1 MRNQIHDSMFPQFL
15 VDSKKKKKK
24 KKKQISESFFS
35 PPNSI
40 YSRYAFAVPFSPSQ
54 T

>member
-24 KKKQISESFFS
+24 KKQISESFFS
-35 PPNSI
+35 P
-40 YSRYAFAVPFSPSQ
+40 

>member
-1 MRNQIHDSMFPQFL
+1 MYPQFL
-15 VDSKKKKKK
+15 VDSKKNI
-24 KKKQISESFFS
+24 QISESFFS

-40 YSRYAFAVPFSPSQ
+40 YSRYAFAVSFYPSQ

>member
-24 KKKQISESFFS
+24 NRFLKAFFP

-40 YSRYAFAVPFSPSQ
+40 YSRYAFAVSYPSQ